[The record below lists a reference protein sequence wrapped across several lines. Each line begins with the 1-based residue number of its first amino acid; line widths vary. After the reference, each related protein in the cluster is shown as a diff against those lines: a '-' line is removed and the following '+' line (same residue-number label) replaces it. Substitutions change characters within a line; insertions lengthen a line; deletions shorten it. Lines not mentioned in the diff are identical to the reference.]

1 MDASNSAI
9 PAQLRHWHGMQCV
22 DFQPLNN
29 TSNFHLQV
37 MRYHSSQMHDTM
49 YNHCLPGPAARLLMI
64 RPLAIFDVQV
74 NI

>member
-1 MDASNSAI
+1 MANSAM
-9 PAQLRHWHGMQCV
+9 PAQLRHMGCSV

-37 MRYHSSQMHDTM
+37 MRYHSSQMHDTV

-74 NI
+74 NHMMNS